1 MKAKTRIFICNKCGD
16 GHIVMTYKFKSDEVE
31 TIIKKCDKCGYQYYF
46 KELSQASLVET
57 TNEVNKEPSIE
68 LLKI

>member
-1 MKAKTRIFICNKCGD
+1 MMKTKTRVFICNKCGD

-46 KELSQASLVET
+46 KELSQASLSE
-57 TNEVNKEPSIE
+57 I
-68 LLKI
+68 